1 MLVFSRKRLPSLFL
15 TGFRV
20 IFSHSRP
27 IDSQLNFDEQVSL
40 ICKKVNDQLNVMIR
54 FRQLVNTSTLLQ
66 LYKVFVL
73 PRFQFCSVVW
83 HFCSSRNSEKLESLN
98 KRALRVVFN
107 DRESTYTQLLDRK
120 AATSLYNLRVQNMLI
135 TIHKCIH
142 INFFPAYLKDLLT
155 LRLTVYS
162 LRGTDILSSCRPAF
176 TSYGL
181 HSFKYFACKT
191 WNSLPENIRTES
203 ILAGF
208 KRLIRS
214 ISFHS
219 T

>member
-1 MLVFSRKRLPSLFL
+1 
-15 TGFRV
+15 
-20 IFSHSRP
+20 
-27 IDSQLNFDEQVSL
+27 
-40 ICKKVNDQLNVMIR
+40 MIR
-54 FRQLVNTSTLLQ
+54 FRKLVNTSTLLQ

-142 INFFPAYLKDLLT
+142 INFYPEYLKDLLT
-155 LRLTVYS
+155 LRSTVYS
-162 LRGTDILSSCRPAF
+162 LRGTDILIYCHCKDLLPLLMVF
-176 TSYGL
+176 TL
-181 HSFKYFACKT
+181 
-191 WNSLPENIRTES
+191 LS
-203 ILAGF
+203 ILPVKLGTLYL
-208 KRLIRS
+208 RTLQRS
-214 ISFHS
+214 PFWLVLNV
-219 T
+219 

>member
-1 MLVFSRKRLPSLFL
+1 
-15 TGFRV
+15 
-20 IFSHSRP
+20 
-27 IDSQLNFDEQVSL
+27 
-40 ICKKVNDQLNVMIR
+40 MIR
-54 FRQLVNTSTLLQ
+54 FRKLVNTSTMLK
-66 LYKVFVL
+66 LYKAFVL
-73 PRFQFCSVVW
+73 PHFQYCSVVW
-83 HFCSSRNSEKLESLN
+83 HFCSSRNSETLESLN
-98 KRALRVVFN
+98 KR
-107 DRESTYTQLLDRK
+107 DRESTYSQLLDRA

-142 INFFPAYLKDLLT
+142 INFYPAYLKDLLT
-155 LRLTVYS
+155 LRSTVYS
-162 LRGTDILSSCRPAF
+162 LRGTDILSLCRPAS

-203 ILAGF
+203 TLAGF
-208 KRLIRS
+208 KRLIRT